1 MGHADRPWFHHALS
15 LDAES
20 WRVRLAFAGRCDSQ
34 PNAHADINTYRDAD
48 SYSDGN
54 TNRNRVTWAGDS
66 NAKAAPH
73 AATAAIARNNT
84 NLAVRRGRR

>member
-20 WRVRLAFAGRCDSQ
+20 WSVRLSFAGRRHSDSYSD
-34 PNAHADINTYRDAD
+34 ADINTNRDAY

-54 TNRNRVTWAGDS
+54 TNRNHYPCWAADS
-66 NAKAAPH
+66 NAKTAPYAA
-73 AATAAIARNNT
+73 AAAITHNW
-84 NLAVRRGRR
+84 